1 MVNREQ
7 AIILG
12 ALGLTVVAVA
22 IAVVLIAQVRISGTG
37 SIRAIGVK
45 IYGDDLL
52 TKEISAI
59 DWGSIDVGGSSVVT
73 LWVKSNSTIP
83 ITLSMSTDSWQPSLA
98 GQYLTLTWNYNGAQL
113 LPGQSMPIDLTL
125 QVSPDIHDVADF
137 SFMTTI
143 EMRST

>member
-45 IYGDDLL
+45 VYGDDLL
-52 TKEISAI
+52 TKEVTAV
-59 DWGSIDVGGSSVVT
+59 DWGAIDVGSSSVVT

-83 ITLSMSTDSWQPSLA
+83 ITLAISADSFQPALA

-113 LPGQSMPIDLTL
+113 LPGQSVPIDLTL
-125 QVSPDIHDVADF
+125 QVSPDTHDVAAF
-137 SFMTTI
+137 SFMMTI